1 MRKTALLL
9 VLLLLLPVF
18 LCPASAE
25 LYLDQE
31 PPAEWAD
38 RTDILRLTTFPTLI
52 NDCFLLEVGGKSML
66 IDGGVQKWGFKLSD
80 ALNELGFQHVD
91 VIFNTHPHN
100 DHLECVTW
108 LLKKRLTADE
118 FWSGLPETFRDD
130 MQQAAVK
137 QLQKSGIPYHQLS
150 QYETVDFGGA
160 TLVFYW
166 WEDAFDLNARSVQL
180 HITFGERTMLLSADI
195 GGEAQQNLLKQ
206 VPPELLKADIL
217 KYPHHALTAA
227 RGDYMT
233 AVSPEFV
240 FITNRKINIPKVME
254 QLDYRHIPA
263 RFTTAGRMV
272 IATDGSDWY
281 IVQYIDKF

>member
-130 MQQAAVK
+130 MQQEAVK

-206 VPPELLKADIL
+206 VPPELLLLRRKKQDYGQTADTLYRPNSRSKGIS
-217 KYPHHALTAA
+217 AA
-227 RGDYMT
+227 RAASNTRRRYLGRLLVCRAPSTTIRAKMGT
-233 AVSPEFV
+233 AQVSAAWSTRATE
-240 FITNRKINIPKVME
+240 
-254 QLDYRHIPA
+254 A
-263 RFTTAGRMV
+263 MV
-272 IATDGSDWY
+272 I
-281 IVQYIDKF
+281 